1 MTKPSLLIVDDEK
14 HTRSALSL
22 SLKKHYLVS
31 TARDALEALE
41 LMQQDEYDL
50 VLTDLRMGETSG
62 LQVIENAKELANQP
76 ACIVMTA
83 YGDIETAVNAMK
95 AGAVDFITKP
105 LNLEN
110 LQILLERAL
119 ESRNLRAENKA
130 LHKRLDATYNF
141 QNLIGHSRSFK
152 ELLQQLHQV
161 ASAKA
166 TVLLQGPTG
175 TGKEL
180 AAQAI
185 HQNSPRARKPF
196 IAVHCAS
203 LPANLL
209 ESELFGYEK
218 GAFTGATERR
228 KGRFEAAHQGTL
240 FLDEIGEIDA
250 TTQVKLLR
258 FLENRTFE
266 RLGSIEPITVDVRLI
281 VATHRDLKE
290 MVKQGTFREDL
301 FYRLS
306 TVPIDI
312 PSLKD
317 RAEDIPLLLN
327 HYLKHFAEENGI
339 TTPTLSPEAK
349 IEFLRY
355 DWPGNI
361 RELRNICEN
370 LVVLHPGQTILATDL
385 PFATNPLR
393 SVDAEEQISPK
404 DAEIKAIEEALRS
417 TKGNKTQAAALL
429 NMSRR
434 TLHRKLL
441 SLNRYNEES

>member
-14 HTRSALSL
+14 NTRSALSL
-22 SLKKHYLVS
+22 ALKKHYTVS
-31 TARDALEALE
+31 TARDAVEALE

-50 VLTDLRMGETSG
+50 ILTDLRMGGTSG
-62 LQVIENAKELANQP
+62 LQVIENAKEHSSHP

-119 ESRNLRAENKA
+119 ESRQLRAENKA
-130 LHKRLDATYNF
+130 LHKRLDAAYNF
-141 QNLIGHSRSFK
+141 QNLIGHSGAFK
-152 ELLQQLHQV
+152 QLLQQLNQV
-161 ASAKA
+161 ASSKA
-166 TVLLQGPTG
+166 TILLQGSTG
-175 TGKEL
+175 TGKEV

-185 HQNSPRARKPF
+185 HQNSPRARQPF

-228 KGRFEAAHQGTL
+228 KGRFEAAHHGTL

-258 FLENRTFE
+258 FLETRTFE
-266 RLGSIEPITVDVRLI
+266 RLGSNDPITVDVRLI

-290 MVKQGTFREDL
+290 MVKEGTFREDL

-306 TVPIDI
+306 TVPIYI
-312 PSLKD
+312 PSLKE
-317 RAEDIPLLLN
+317 RSEDIPLLLN
-327 HYLKHFAEENGI
+327 HYLKHFSEENNI
-339 TTPTLSPEAK
+339 PLPTLSPEAK
-349 IEFLRY
+349 VEFLRY
-355 DWPGNI
+355 NWPGNI

-385 PFATNPLR
+385 PFVQSTQSSTEEATE
-393 SVDAEEQISPK
+393 AT
-404 DAEIKAIEEALRS
+404 AIEEALRV

-434 TLHRKLL
+434 TLHRKLKL
-441 SLNRYNEES
+441 MGHEE